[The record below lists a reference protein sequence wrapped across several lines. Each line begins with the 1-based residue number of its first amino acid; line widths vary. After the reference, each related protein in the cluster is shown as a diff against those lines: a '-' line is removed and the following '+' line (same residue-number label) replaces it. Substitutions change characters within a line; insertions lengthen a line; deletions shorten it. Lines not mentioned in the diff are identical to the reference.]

1 MIKGT
6 FFILL
11 FYLLGEMISLLLN
24 GFIPGSVIG
33 MVLLFLSLLF
43 KIVRPEWLKKTATV
57 ITRNMAIFFVPAA
70 VGLVAYI
77 ELLSNS
83 LVTIFSAI
91 IISTI
96 LTIIVVGLVQQAFEN
111 KIGAKKK

>member
-1 MIKGT
+1 
-6 FFILL
+6 
-11 FYLLGEMISLLLN
+11 MISLLLN

-33 MVLLFLSLLF
+33 MVLLFLSLLL
-43 KIVRPEWLKKTATV
+43 KIVRPEWVKNTATV
-57 ITRNMAIFFVPAA
+57 ITRNMAVFFVPAA
-70 VGLVAYI
+70 VGLVAYV

-96 LTIIVVGLVQQAFEN
+96 LTIIAVGLVQQALEK

>member
-1 MIKGT
+1 LIKGS

-33 MVLLFLSLLF
+33 MVLLFLSLLL
-43 KIVRPEWLKKTATV
+43 KIVRPEWVKNTATV
-57 ITRNMAIFFVPAA
+57 ITRNMAVFFVPAA
-70 VGLVAYI
+70 VGLVAYV

-96 LTIIVVGLVQQAFEN
+96 LTIIAVGLVQQALEK

>member
-1 MIKGT
+1 MIKGS

-33 MVLLFLSLLF
+33 MVLLFLSLLL
-43 KIVRPEWLKKTATV
+43 KIVRPEWVKNTATV
-57 ITRNMAIFFVPAA
+57 ITRNMAVFFVPAA
-70 VGLVAYI
+70 VGLVAYV

-96 LTIIVVGLVQQAFEN
+96 LTIIAVGLVQQALEK